1 MNYEQNAANFATK
14 HGIKLIINSSEYR
27 PYFAEDKESRFVF
40 KCTLI
45 RNKKRYTFTF
55 GQSLAK
61 GSEAPSMYSILACL
75 QKYEIG
81 TFKNFCSEFGY
92 NEDSRTAERTYKAV
106 CKEYNAVS
114 RLFGDILDELQEIQ

>member
-14 HGIKLIINSSEYR
+14 HGIKLIINSQEYR
-27 PYFAEDKESRFVF
+27 PYFPDDKESRHVF

-55 GQSLAK
+55 GQSITK
-61 GSEAPSMYSILACL
+61 GGESPSIYSILACL

-81 TFKNFCSEFGY
+81 TFENFCSEFGY
-92 NEDSRTAERTYKAV
+92 NEDDTTSKRTYKAV
-106 CKEYNAVS
+106 CKEYNAVF

>member
-27 PYFAEDKESRFVF
+27 PYFADDKESRFVF
-40 KCTLI
+40 NCTLT

-55 GQSLAK
+55 GQSISS
-61 GSEAPSMYSILACL
+61 GGEEPTMYDILSCL
-75 QKYEIG
+75 QKYEVG
-81 TFKNFCSEFGY
+81 TFNDFCGEFGY
-92 NEDSRTAERTYKAV
+92 NEDDTTSKRTYKAV
-106 CKEYNAVS
+106 CKEYNAVL